1 MAKKK
6 SQDADYT
13 RFSLPQPHHPSTQP
27 KANSET
33 APPETPPPD
42 EAQSDEAQSA
52 EAQSAEAEPGQA
64 PPQQA
69 TPQQSSSRGSAVLR
83 GPNEDG
89 VVTLTMNRPD
99 RLNAINPDFIADF
112 VAALGEIAEDRA
124 VRAVVLTGAGRAFCS
139 GADLKQTGEM
149 PEGRSRVGWVY
160 DAQLDLAK
168 LMLRLYELP
177 QPVIAAVNGPAV
189 GGGLAIALHCD
200 VRLASPAARFGSV
213 FIKVG
218 LSSLDV
224 GTSYLLPKIVGVGH
238 ARELMLTGK
247 IIEAE
252 EAARIGLANRIV
264 PADQLLSQA
273 QALAAEIASNNEY
286 GVWMTK
292 TGLNAVLDAPSLRHA
307 LEIENRTQVLG
318 TFTGNMAEASK
329 AFREGRP
336 PNWNPY

>member
-6 SQDADYT
+6 SQDTDYT

-27 KANSET
+27 KASDET
-33 APPETPPPD
+33 AQPRQ
-42 EAQSDEAQSA
+42 AQSPSQES
-52 EAQSAEAEPGQA
+52 
-64 PPQQA
+64 
-69 TPQQSSSRGSAVLR
+69 TVLK
-83 GPNEDG
+83 GPSEDG
-89 VVTLTMNRPD
+89 VATLTMNRPD
-99 RLNAINPDFIADF
+99 RLNAISPDFIADF
-112 VAALGEIAEDRA
+112 MAALDDIAEDRT

-160 DAQLDLAK
+160 DAQLDLAN

-200 VRLASPAARFGSV
+200 VRLASPLARFGSV

-224 GTSYLLPKIVGVGH
+224 GTSYLLPRIVGLGH

-252 EAARIGLANRIV
+252 EAARINLANRIV
-264 PADQLLSQA
+264 PAEDLLA
-273 QALAAEIASNNEY
+273 AAKALAAEIAANNEY

-292 TGLNAVLDAPSLRHA
+292 TGLNAVLDAPSHRHA

-318 TFTGNMAEASK
+318 TFTGNMAEASR

-336 PNWNPY
+336 PKWRSY

>member
-1 MAKKK
+1 MAKKE
-6 SQDADYT
+6 SQDDDYT

-27 KANSET
+27 KADNETESSEI
-33 APPETPPPD
+33 PPSE
-42 EAQSDEAQSA
+42 EAQSA
-52 EAQSAEAEPGQA
+52 EVQPSQEPSQQTSSQQV
-64 PPQQA
+64 PPEESPSQES
-69 TPQQSSSRGSAVLR
+69 TVLR
-83 GPNEDG
+83 GLNEDG
-89 VVTLTMNRPD
+89 VVVLTMNRPD
-99 RLNAINPDFIADF
+99 RLNAINPELIADF
-112 VAALGEIAEDRA
+112 VAALDDIAEDRS

-139 GADLKQTGEM
+139 GADLKQSGEM
-149 PEGRSRVGWVY
+149 PEDRSRVGWVF

-168 LMLRLYELP
+168 LMLRLYEMP

-200 VRLASPAARFGSV
+200 VRLAAPEARFGSV

-224 GTSYLLPKIVGVGH
+224 GVSYLLPKIIGAGH

-252 EAARIGLANRIV
+252 EAARINLANRIV
-264 PADQLLSQA
+264 PADQLLA
-273 QALAAEIASNNEY
+273 EAKALAAEIAANSEY

>member
-1 MAKKK
+1 MAQKK
-6 SQDADYT
+6 SQDSEYT

-27 KANSET
+27 KTSEDS
-33 APPETPPPD
+33 PENRADDSPI
-42 EAQSDEAQSA
+42 
-52 EAQSAEAEPGQA
+52 
-64 PPQQA
+64 
-69 TPQQSSSRGSAVLR
+69 LK

-99 RLNAINPDFIADF
+99 RLNAISPDFIAAF
-112 VAALGEIAEDRA
+112 VAALDEIAADRT

-139 GADLKQTGEM
+139 GADLKQSAEM

-160 DAQLDLAK
+160 DAQLDLAR

-177 QPVIAAVNGPAV
+177 QPVVAAVNGPAV

-200 VRLASPAARFGSV
+200 VRLASPVARFGSV

-252 EAARIGLANRIV
+252 EAARINLANRVV
-264 PADQLLSQA
+264 PAEDLLTEA
-273 QALAAEIASNNEY
+273 KALAAEIAANNEY

-292 TGLNAVLDAPSLRHA
+292 TGLNAALDAPSHRHA
-307 LEIENRTQVLG
+307 LELENRTQVLG
-318 TFTGNMAEASK
+318 TFTGNMTEASQ

-336 PNWNPY
+336 PDWKPY

>member
-1 MAKKK
+1 MAKEK

-27 KANSET
+27 KTNNEI
-33 APPETPPPD
+33 APTETPSS
-42 EAQSDEAQSA
+42 EESRSA
-52 EAQSAEAEPGQA
+52 EAKQEE
-64 PPQQA
+64 
-69 TPQQSSSRGSAVLR
+69 SAVLK

-89 VVTLTMNRPD
+89 VVVLTMNRPD
-99 RLNAINPDFIADF
+99 RLNAINPQFIADF
-112 VAALGEIAEDRA
+112 VAALDEIAEDRS

-139 GADLKQTGEM
+139 GADLKQSAEM
-149 PEGRSRVGWVY
+149 PEDRSRVGWVF
-160 DAQLDLAK
+160 DAQLDLVK

-200 VRLASPAARFGSV
+200 VRLAAPDARFGSV

-224 GTSYLLPKIVGVGH
+224 GVSYLLPKIIGAGH

-247 IIEAE
+247 IVEAE
-252 EAARIGLANRIV
+252 EAARINLANRIV
-264 PADQLLSQA
+264 PADELISQA
-273 QALAAEIASNNEY
+273 KALAKEIAANSEY

-318 TFTGNMAEASK
+318 TFTGNMAEAST

>member
-42 EAQSDEAQSA
+42 EAQSA

-69 TPQQSSSRGSAVLR
+69 PPQQSPSQESAVLR
-83 GPNEDG
+83 VPSEDG

-99 RLNAINPDFIADF
+99 RLNAISPDFIADF

-224 GTSYLLPKIVGVGH
+224 GTSYLLPKIVGIGH

-247 IIEAE
+247 IIDSE

>member
-27 KANSET
+27 KANSKT
-33 APPETPPPD
+33 APPEMPPP
-42 EAQSDEAQSA
+42 EEAQSA

-69 TPQQSSSRGSAVLR
+69 PPQQSPSRESAVLR
-83 GPNEDG
+83 GPSEDG

-99 RLNAINPDFIADF
+99 RLNAISPDFIADF
-112 VAALGEIAEDRA
+112 VAALDEIAEDRA

-177 QPVIAAVNGPAV
+177 QPVMAAVNGPAV

-247 IIEAE
+247 IIDAE

-318 TFTGNMAEASK
+318 TFTGNMAEAGK

-336 PNWNPY
+336 PNWNPF

>member
-1 MAKKK
+1 MAKKE
-6 SQDADYT
+6 SQDTDYT
-13 RFSLPQPHHPSTQP
+13 RFSLPQPHHPSTHL
-27 KANSET
+27 KENDET
-33 APPETPPPD
+33 ESPEPPPSQ
-42 EAQSDEAQSA
+42 EAPSEESPSQESPLQES
-52 EAQSAEAEPGQA
+52 
-64 PPQQA
+64 
-69 TPQQSSSRGSAVLR
+69 TVLK

-89 VVTLTMNRPD
+89 VVVLTMNRPA

-112 VAALGEIAEDRA
+112 VAALDEIAEDRS

-139 GADLKQTGEM
+139 GADLKQSGEM
-149 PEGRSRVGWVY
+149 PEDRSRVGWVF
-160 DAQLDLAK
+160 DAQLDLVK

-177 QPVIAAVNGPAV
+177 QPVVAAVNGPAV

-200 VRLASPAARFGSV
+200 VRLASPTARFGSV

-224 GTSYLLPKIVGVGH
+224 GVSYLLPKIVGAGH

-247 IIEAE
+247 IIDAE
-252 EAARIGLANRIV
+252 EAARINLANRVI
-264 PADQLLSQA
+264 PAEQLLSEA
-273 QALAAEIASNNEY
+273 KALAAEIASNNEY

-329 AFREGRP
+329 AFQEGRP
-336 PNWNPY
+336 PNWKPY

>member
-6 SQDADYT
+6 SQDTDYT

-27 KANSET
+27 KASDET
-33 APPETPPPD
+33 AQPRQ
-42 EAQSDEAQSA
+42 AQSPSQES
-52 EAQSAEAEPGQA
+52 
-64 PPQQA
+64 
-69 TPQQSSSRGSAVLR
+69 TVLK
-83 GPNEDG
+83 GPSEDG
-89 VVTLTMNRPD
+89 VATLTMNRPD
-99 RLNAINPDFIADF
+99 RLNAISPDFIADF
-112 VAALGEIAEDRA
+112 MAALNEIAEDRT

-160 DAQLDLAK
+160 DAQVDLAK
-168 LMLRLYELP
+168 LMLRLYEMP

-224 GTSYLLPKIVGVGH
+224 GTSYLLPKIVGIGH

-273 QALAAEIASNNEY
+273 QALAAEIASNSEY